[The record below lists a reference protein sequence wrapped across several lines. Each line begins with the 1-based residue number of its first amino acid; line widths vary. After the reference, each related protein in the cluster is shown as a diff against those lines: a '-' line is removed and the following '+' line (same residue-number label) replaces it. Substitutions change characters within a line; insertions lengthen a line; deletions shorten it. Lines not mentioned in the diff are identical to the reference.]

1 MTPTP
6 SIRQTIAIDDRLIA
20 MWKNLVA
27 TRDNLE
33 NLLAA

>member
-6 SIRQTIAIDDRLIA
+6 SILQTIAIDDRLIA
-20 MWKNLVA
+20 MRKNLVA

-33 NLLAA
+33 NLRAA